1 MKSRH
6 VHRISTLCRQSFL
19 VLLMLCLV
27 VQPVIAGRGA
37 LHEAIDHSGSS
48 VTHADLHATQWQTDS
63 TETDGDG
70 DGDGDAGASHQLM
83 HHAHCCAQ
91 PQLPLSG
98 QLQLPAFKP
107 VARVLWAPTNAIT
120 ADAHAATPFR
130 PPIQA

>member
-1 MKSRH
+1 MKKSNPR
-6 VHRISTLCRQSFL
+6 RISTLCRQFFWA
-19 VLLMLCLV
+19 LLMLCLI

-37 LHEAIDHSGSS
+37 LHEAIGHAGSS
-48 VTHADLHATQWQTDS
+48 ETHADLHATQWQTDS
-63 TETDGDG
+63 TET

>member
-6 VHRISTLCRQSFL
+6 ARRTNILCRQSFL
-19 VLLMLCLV
+19 ALLVLCLIL
-27 VQPVIAGRGA
+27 QPVMAGRGA
-37 LHEAIDHSGSS
+37 LHEAIGHSSASG
-48 VTHADLHATQWQTDS
+48 THADLHATQWQTDS
-63 TETDGDG
+63 TET